1 MRNMVFSASGG
12 DADVERTLLKF
23 GDDLIGIQTKA
34 AAAVSNS
41 GIYKSIKDAI
51 TNSTVTPAEAVS
63 LINQNATVL
72 GEADRSRLL
81 AFARNQDPRNK
92 DVDKRL
98 AIIIDETIDDKVERG
113 DLQAFLDNA
122 LQDITDPDARFATGN
137 EVLKEAF
144 KNRAIYKSI
153 LRIALLSD
161 KNILI
166 KTSMNLRNVIVFLYK
181 KVIYLTNERH
191 TCKVLLFILIKV

>member
-1 MRNMVFSASGG
+1 MVFSASGG

-92 DVDKRL
+92 DVDKQL
-98 AIIIDETIDDKVERG
+98 ATMINEALSDPVERG
-113 DLQAFLDNA
+113 EAQIYLDNA
-122 LQDITDPDARFATGN
+122 IEDKTDPQKDTTMDMVYCMGQRINREFCRIKLF
-137 EVLKEAF
+137 LK
-144 KNRAIYKSI
+144 II
-153 LRIALLSD
+153 IANSV
-161 KNILI
+161 NGV
-166 KTSMNLRNVIVFLYK
+166 R
-181 KVIYLTNERH
+181 
-191 TCKVLLFILIKV
+191 